1 MKIGKKDLKSLIS
14 KIRKDIGHKDVNIT
28 ISDILFDEESGTLLI
43 ITPDRP
49 EKSVIIGKGGWVVG
63 RLREELKVN
72 SIHVEAYSDF
82 IVPQYRMG
90 LALEK
95 LEKINEEYPLP
106 YSRPLLNL
114 ANLLKTRIENPYD
127 FESVLKSFNGDFK
140 IETSAG
146 KKGIELDQDV
156 ELDQDLELDQK
167 LGLDLDQDRE
177 LDNGGFKTVV
187 ALSGGVDSSTSIIIA
202 KILGFNPL
210 AVTVNPGDI
219 ILPRYF
225 RESVEN
231 LTQKLGVKHQ
241 YLEVNMKDVIDGS
254 LDGRFHPCGKCSKV
268 IEETVFNYARE
279 NNIPFVIYGDLL
291 SSGAQSIHL
300 KEYIP
305 GNIEKTV
312 LGELNS
318 EEVNSSGKFS
328 LIERNENV
336 SGDGTGLKKANRLI
350 NGNILKINLPALL
363 SLKKG
368 DVKKI
373 AAIWGVNKRGG
384 YGCPL
389 IGEVHRKHPHM
400 RRFSIQRVLRETRA
414 GVLEP
419 GEALEQIT
427 GMI

>member
-1 MKIGKKDLKSLIS
+1 LKIRKTDLTSLIS
-14 KIRKDIGHKDVNIT
+14 KIRRDIGHKDVDVN
-28 ISDILFDEESGTLLI
+28 ISDIIFDEGAGSLLI

-63 RLREELKVN
+63 RLREELGVN

-95 LEKINEEYPLP
+95 LETLIKKYPPSP
-106 YSRPLLNL
+106 YKKPLVNL
-114 ANLLKTRIENPYD
+114 TNLLKARIDNPYD
-127 FESVLKSFNGDFK
+127 LGPVLREFNGL
-140 IETSAG
+140 
-146 KKGIELDQDV
+146 GIYQEQESD
-156 ELDQDLELDQK
+156 
-167 LGLDLDQDRE
+167 
-177 LDNGGFKTVV
+177 GGFKTVL
-187 ALSGGVDSSTSIIIA
+187 ALSGGVDSSTSLIIA
-202 KILGFNPL
+202 KMLGFNPL

-225 RESVEN
+225 REGVEN

-241 YLEVNMKDVIDGS
+241 YLEVDMKEVIDGS
-254 LDGRFHPCGKCSKV
+254 LEGRFHPCGRCSKT
-268 IEETVFNYARE
+268 IEETVFNFARE

-291 SSGAQSIHL
+291 SSGAQSIQL
-300 KEYIP
+300 EE
-305 GNIEKTV
+305 GNLVNSLEKNS
-312 LGELNS
+312 LEELNS
-318 EEVNSSGKFS
+318 EKLNSSVDTFS
-328 LIERNENV
+328 MPKRGNV
-336 SGDGTGLKKANRLI
+336 PGDNTGLMKVNLLG
-350 NGNILKINLPALL
+350 NGNILRINLPALL

-373 AAIWGVNKRGG
+373 AANWDVKKRGG

-389 IGEVHRKHPHM
+389 IGEVHRKHPYM